1 MNIIKI
7 IIIVF
12 LFYSN
17 IVVLNKLYRTQQEK
31 DILYNELENS
41 YINNDEALS
50 VLNKQVKTLNNY
62 CSFKPYLVDDSVLFE
77 NFLFIYR
84 YTSSVCESCVNRDF
98 DVLKSFADK
107 FGKEHVLVVSSI
119 INNRENRIKLD
130 VELKGIRYMIVP
142 DSIWEIPIDKNTG
155 VPLPFFAVVNELRNI
170 EFVIFSD
177 MHTLVKYFIDD
188 FESPNK

>member
-1 MNIIKI
+1 M
-7 IIIVF
+7 
-12 LFYSN
+12 
-17 IVVLNKLYRTQQEK
+17 
-31 DILYNELENS
+31 
-41 YINNDEALS
+41 
-50 VLNKQVKTLNNY
+50 
-62 CSFKPYLVDDSVLFE
+62 
-77 NFLFIYR
+77 
-84 YTSSVCESCVNRDF
+84 
-98 DVLKSFADK
+98 
-107 FGKEHVLVVSSI
+107 SSI

-170 EFVIFSD
+170 ESVIFPD